1 MGRVLLTFDINTDN
15 GMLLGQSTTVE
26 DLSSARRLMDLSSMM
41 NLKAISSVWSR
52 TDVGGVGEGDRM
64 SMLYP
69 AIVSCLTP
77 SLNSGS
83 KSGDFFFQA
92 EDGIRDLTVTGVQTC
107 ALPI

>member
-15 GMLLGQSTTVE
+15 GTLLGQSTTVE

-83 KSGDFFFQA
+83 KSG
-92 EDGIRDLTVTGVQTC
+92 EIITICEREGSIRRARRFIT
-107 ALPI
+107 